1 MNKLIPDTIRTRLA
15 RGVTSALIAFA
26 ALSGV
31 SGLMAQSQD
40 KQKNN
45 TKVAWPETAPYNAAI
60 LAFDAALTRA
70 AWDMGF
76 RQRLIKSPDSAKE
89 AVAEEGHINIPAS
102 KVIVFYEAQ
111 PPKPDATKHASAEQ
125 SAYLAVSLQSESKS
139 NENVHVFY
147 LPPFKENDKTK
158 HYRYEDYF
166 MCCYDYWTR
175 Q

>member
-1 MNKLIPDTIRTRLA
+1 
-15 RGVTSALIAFA
+15 GVTSALIAFA
-26 ALSGV
+26 ALLGV

-40 KQKNN
+40 KQKNI

-102 KVIVFYEAQ
+102 KAIVFMRRSHQSQTRPNMLQQSKALISLLVCSRSRNLMKISTYFICRPSRRTTKQ
-111 PPKPDATKHASAEQ
+111 STTGTKTISCVATTTGRGNK
-125 SAYLAVSLQSESKS
+125 L
-139 NENVHVFY
+139 
-147 LPPFKENDKTK
+147 
-158 HYRYEDYF
+158 
-166 MCCYDYWTR
+166 
-175 Q
+175 